1 MQPNNRYIV
10 QIVEKS
16 FQEEPK
22 RIIQFCCVLSLSII
36 LFEKSD
42 VDHVSWVS
50 HLMLFPNDKNQ
61 IRFENDQYTPVYQ
74 VRMEKT

>member
-22 RIIQFCCVLSLSII
+22 RIIQFCRVLSLSII